1 MWHEANGHFFCCPSV
16 FAAHKVHPVFS
27 PRWESLVAKRNVKQ
41 LRGSS
46 MSKYQNVKK
55 SIFCIGDPKT
65 KNMLF
70 LQFACLSLKNMFD
83 EVFQFWFSKLDIEGF
98 S

>member
-1 MWHEANGHFFCCPSV
+1 MKQMDTFSAVRV
-16 FAAHKVHPVFS
+16 FLRLTSYTRFWT
-27 PRWESLVAKRNVKQ
+27 RWESLVAKRNVNQ

-70 LQFACLSLKNMFD
+70 LQFACLSAKNMFD
-83 EVFQFWFSKLDIEGF
+83 EVFQFWFSKLDI
-98 S
+98 